1 MKYGL
6 TVLAVFFSGALMA
19 DRVVGQAKFE
29 LPKNIELKTKEDYT
43 KYQGTVVGAEK
54 WMEETDLDQQT
65 EKRQAI
71 NQFIVQWVAGS
82 PTVTISLD
90 ESLAQLTEKN
100 PDLLALYLASYS
112 KYIIEHKNDPSNFNA
127 ARAALTSI
135 SKVYRKG
142 INVYRNKR
150 LEGLKDSIQ
159 IEEYIVRTLKIN
171 KT

>member
-1 MKYGL
+1 MKHGVAVL
-6 TVLAVFFSGALMA
+6 TVFLSGFLIFEQAA
-19 DRVVGQAKFE
+19 GQSKFE

-43 KYQGTVVGAEK
+43 KYEHAVVSAEQ

-71 NQFIVQWVAGS
+71 NQFIVQWVSGS

-112 KYIIEHKNDPSNFNA
+112 KYIIEHKSDPSNFNA

-142 INVYRNKR
+142 IDVYRNKK
-150 LEGLKDSIQ
+150 LEGLKDSTQ
-159 IEEYIVRTLKIN
+159 IEEYIVRTLKIT

>member
-1 MKYGL
+1 MKPGIIVFAVLLSGL
-6 TVLAVFFSGALMA
+6 IISG
-19 DRVVGQAKFE
+19 RSVGQSKFE
-29 LPKNIELKTKEDYT
+29 LPKNIELKTREDYS
-43 KYQGTVVGAEK
+43 KYENAVVGAER
-54 WMEETDLDQQT
+54 WMEETDLDQET
-65 EKRQAI
+65 AKRQAI

-82 PTVTISLD
+82 PTVTINLD

-135 SKVYRKG
+135 SRVYRKG
-142 INVYRNKR
+142 IDVYRNKK
-150 LEGLKDSIQ
+150 LENLKDSIQ
-159 IEEYIVRTLKIN
+159 IEEYIIRTLKIS

>member
-6 TVLAVFFSGALMA
+6 TVLAVFFSGAFMA
-19 DRVVGQAKFE
+19 GRVVGQAKFE

-127 ARAALTSI
+127 ACAALTSI